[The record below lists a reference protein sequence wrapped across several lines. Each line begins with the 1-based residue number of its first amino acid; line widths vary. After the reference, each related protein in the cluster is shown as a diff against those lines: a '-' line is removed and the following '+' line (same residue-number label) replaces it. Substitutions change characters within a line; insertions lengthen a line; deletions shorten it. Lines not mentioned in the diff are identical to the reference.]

1 MGWMEKM
8 KRPRMGMVA
17 DMVEKKTVARSLSRN
32 ISMEMRQQDAREVIK
47 RKVPM
52 GRREEE
58 EEEEEIKIEVGQ
70 RRIVQPRRRLGER
83 LGLAGRLGD
92 RLGARMDEGRDLR
105 EVMSRGRL
113 ERDRGERDRDRE
125 GARQRWHSGDSLEL
139 DDGADLRDSLESG
152 TNMVIQVHKDSE
164 DEEEEARKKT
174 RRR

>member
-1 MGWMEKM
+1 MDWDAPMEDDDEVMEVGVGGKRSIKDRLDLGAKVDEEESDEDEEDMGWMEKM

-47 RKVPM
+47 RKVPI
-52 GRREEE
+52 GRQIQREEE
-58 EEEEEIKIEVGQ
+58 EDEEEEIGIEVVQ

-113 ERDRGERDRDRE
+113 EQDRE
-125 GARQRWHSGDSLEL
+125 RGRLE
-139 DDGADLRDSLESG
+139 
-152 TNMVIQVHKDSE
+152 Q
-164 DEEEEARKKT
+164 
-174 RRR
+174 

>member
-1 MGWMEKM
+1 M

-17 DMVEKKTVARSLSRN
+17 DIVEKKTVARSLSRN

-58 EEEEEIKIEVGQ
+58 EEEEIKIDVGQ

-92 RLGARMDEGRDLR
+92 RLGARMGEGRDLR
-105 EVMSRGRL
+105 EVMSRG
-113 ERDRGERDRDRE
+113 
-125 GARQRWHSGDSLEL
+125 
-139 DDGADLRDSLESG
+139 
-152 TNMVIQVHKDSE
+152 
-164 DEEEEARKKT
+164 
-174 RRR
+174 

>member
-58 EEEEEIKIEVGQ
+58 EEEEEEIKIEVGQ

-83 LGLAGRLGD
+83 LGLAGR
-92 RLGARMDEGRDLR
+92 
-105 EVMSRGRL
+105 
-113 ERDRGERDRDRE
+113 
-125 GARQRWHSGDSLEL
+125 
-139 DDGADLRDSLESG
+139 
-152 TNMVIQVHKDSE
+152 SE
-164 DEEEEARKKT
+164 CQS
-174 RRR
+174 